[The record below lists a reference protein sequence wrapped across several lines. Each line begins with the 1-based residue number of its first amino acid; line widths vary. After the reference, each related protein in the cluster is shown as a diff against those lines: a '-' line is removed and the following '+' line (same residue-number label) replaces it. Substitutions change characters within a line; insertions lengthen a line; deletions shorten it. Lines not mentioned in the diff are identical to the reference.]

1 MAENSENSENSD
13 NQVKLI
19 KKYKNRRLYD
29 LERSQYVTVEDLQA
43 YVLQD
48 VDFRVLDAT
57 TGKDLTNATLLQIF
71 VELETNAV
79 HALSPNVLRQLI
91 KLSNHPMSEQYKVIL
106 EQMLGKIQDHLHPY
120 LHNVHTTTELWVK
133 QSEQFMK
140 SWQDWLRKRG
150 E

>member
-1 MAENSENSENSD
+1 MSEDHSSRI
-13 NQVKLI
+13 KLI

-43 YVLQD
+43 YVFED
-48 VDFRVLDAT
+48 IDFRVLDAT
-57 TGKDLTNATLLQIF
+57 TGKDLTNSTLLQMF
-71 VELETNAV
+71 VELETNSAQ
-79 HALSPNVLRQLI
+79 ALSPKVLRQLI
-91 KLSNHPMSEQYKVIL
+91 KLSKHPMSEQYKVIL

-120 LHNVHTTTELWVK
+120 MQNVQTTTELWVK

-140 SWQDWLRKRG
+140 SWQDWLRNRG